1 MARKSPEVNAGS
13 MADIAFLLL
22 IFFLVTTTIE
32 TDSGINRK
40 LPPME
45 ELIDPPIIKERNIFT
60 VVVNKNNDILVEEKP
75 MELRDVREAAVAF
88 LDNGGGIGEEACDYC
103 KGERDSSSSDN
114 PDKAIISLKN
124 DRETDYKV
132 YISVQ
137 NELVAA
143 YNQLRD
149 REFLALYPEERMT
162 YVEADKLYTDPRTSL
177 KVKTK
182 LKPKLDVLKKMY
194 PQKLS
199 EAEPSKTN

>member
-60 VVVNKNNDILVEEKP
+60 VVVNKSNDILVEEKP

-88 LDNGGGIGEEACDYC
+88 LDNGGGVGEEACNYC